1 MTILKLKRVYLP
13 PASRDGCRVLVDR
26 MWPRG
31 LTKKKAAVD
40 YWLKDVAPSI
50 KLRQWLGHDPEKWTG
65 FRRRYTAELRA
76 NRMATKALHAI
87 LKSRTTV
94 TLLFGAHDEEH
105 NQAVVLAAYLRR
117 SLRD

>member
-1 MTILKLKRVYLP
+1 MTLLKLKRVYLP
-13 PASRDGCRVLVDR
+13 PVSRDGCRVLVDR

-40 YWLKDVAPSI
+40 HWLKDVAPST
-50 KLRQWLGHDPEKWTG
+50 KLRQWFGHDPEKWTE

-76 NRMATKALHAI
+76 NKTPVQALREI
-87 LKSRTTV
+87 LKSHATV

-105 NQAVVLAAYLRR
+105 NQAMVLAAYLRR
-117 SLRD
+117 SLRN